1 MEEGE
6 EEGRKRR
13 EGKRREGKRR
23 EGKRREGKSVV
34 RGGNEVTEGVGHFG
48 LGTIQ
53 RDQWNQRHNK
63 HRISL
68 SGIVCPKR
76 SRPQNIASF

>member
-23 EGKRREGKSVV
+23 EGKRREGKSV
-34 RGGNEVTEGVGHFG
+34 GNEVTEGVGHSG

-68 SGIVCPKR
+68 SGIVCPRR